1 MIENIKKF
9 KPLLII
15 ESNTQNIKS
24 LKKKLNKLNYR
35 CKNIKKNQIMFF
47 IIN

>member
-1 MIENIKKF
+1 MIKNIKKS

-24 LKKKLNKLNYR
+24 LKMKLNKLNYK
-35 CKNIKKNQIMFF
+35 CKNIKKNSNYVFYH
-47 IIN
+47 